1 MNPTIYILSSLGSL
15 AVDAI
20 TGLVIPSLSE
30 YDDDTD
36 PQTGEVS
43 TLRNIERIDL
53 EEWLIFWGGEP
64 FKDDDSFDILDFGYW
79 NKDGTYAP
87 PEYEW
92 RFELT
97 ESLTMDLADKMQT
110 PEIGT
115 ESTPHDMLR
124 AFSDAWDQ
132 AYRPNGVSLTPP

>member
-1 MNPTIYILSSLGSL
+1 MNPTIYLLSSLGSL
-15 AVDAI
+15 TADAI
-20 TGLVIPSLSE
+20 TGLVIPGLSD

-53 EEWLIFWGGEP
+53 EEWTVFWGEEP
-64 FKDDDSFDILDFGYW
+64 FEAESTFDILDFGYW
-79 NKDGTYAP
+79 NKDGAYEP

-92 RFELT
+92 RFLF
-97 ESLTMDLADKMQT
+97 ADALSMAVLPCIPM
-110 PEIGT
+110 PEVGT

-124 AFSDAWDQ
+124 IFRKACDDA
-132 AYRPNGVSLTPP
+132 YHTTVSLTPP